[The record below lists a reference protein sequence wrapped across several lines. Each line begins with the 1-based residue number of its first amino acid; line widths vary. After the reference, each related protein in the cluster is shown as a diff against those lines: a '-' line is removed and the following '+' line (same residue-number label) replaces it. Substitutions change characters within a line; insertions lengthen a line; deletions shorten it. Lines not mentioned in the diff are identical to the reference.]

1 MEGRSQRLEKEAIKL
16 KKSQAIFYSLPLE
29 MIG

>member
-16 KKSQAIFYSLPLE
+16 KKARLFFYSLLLE